1 VKAKISKRTVDALAP
16 GEAISDT
23 EIRGFVAR
31 RLRSGTL
38 TYGYRYRHGPNRKW
52 LPLGLHGRITAEQ
65 ARELA
70 KKRAGEV
77 ADNRDPAKERAAA
90 RAVSANSVNAVLD
103 SFISR
108 HARARDRALRS
119 ADAIERTFERLVRP
133 RLGTKSIYEV
143 QRRDVVEMLDSIE
156 DASGPVMAD
165 RTLAYLRKAFNWWA
179 TRDDRFNPP
188 IVKGMARTK
197 PKERARKRILDDQE
211 IRDVWRALDELGDE
225 APICFP
231 SFVRALLLTAQ
242 RRDNVATMRREEVT
256 DAGWVIP
263 GNKFKTGEDHLVPL
277 TEASKELI
285 GPTRRRGFVFSS
297 DGGKRAF
304 SGYSKAKRALD
315 QKIAEIRRRERRP
328 AMPHWVYHDLRRT
341 ARSLMSRAGVP
352 SDHAERALGHVIP
365 GVRGVYDRYAYVEEK
380 KEALQ
385 MLAALVQR
393 ILRPGD
399 SVVPFPKSPGSA
411 SRA

>member
-1 VKAKISKRTVDALAP
+1 VKAKISKRSVDALAP
-16 GEAISDT
+16 GEAMFDT

-31 RLRSGTL
+31 RLGSGTV
-38 TYGYRYRHGPNRKW
+38 TYGYRYRHGANRKW
-52 LPLGLHGRITAEQ
+52 LPLGLHGRITADQ

-77 ADNRDPAKERAAA
+77 ADDRDPAKERAEA
-90 RAVSANSVNAVLD
+90 RAVSQNSVDAVLD
-103 SFISR
+103 SFIAR
-108 HARARDRALRS
+108 HARARDRELRT
-119 ADAIERTFERLVRP
+119 ADTIERTFDRLVRP
-133 RLGTKSIYEV
+133 RLGAKSIYDV

-156 DASGPVMAD
+156 DECGPVMAD

-179 TRDDRFNPP
+179 ARDDEFNPP

-211 IRDVWRALDELGDE
+211 IRDVWRALDELADE
-225 APICFP
+225 APVCFP
-231 SFVRALLLTAQ
+231 SFVGALLLTAQ
-242 RRDNVATMRREEVT
+242 RRDNVATMRHEEIT

-263 GNKFKTGEDHLVPL
+263 RDKFKTGEEHVVPL
-277 TEASKELI
+277 TDAARELV
-285 GPTRRRGFVFSS
+285 GPARKRGFVFSS
-297 DGGKRAF
+297 DEGKRAF

-365 GVRGVYDRYAYVEEK
+365 GVRGIYDRHAYLDENRQ
-380 KEALQ
+380 ALQ

-393 ILRPGD
+393 ILHPGK
-399 SVVPFPKSPGSA
+399 SVVPFPKLPRSEP
-411 SRA
+411 

>member
-1 VKAKISKRTVDALAP
+1 MVDALAP
-16 GEAISDT
+16 GEAIFDT

-31 RLRSGTL
+31 RLESGTI
-38 TYGYRYRHGPNRKW
+38 TYGYRYRHGASRKW
-52 LPLGLHGRITAEQ
+52 LPLGLHGRVTAEQ

-77 ADNRDPAKERAAA
+77 ADNRDPAKERAEA
-90 RAVSANSVNAVLD
+90 RAVSQNSVDAVLD
-103 SFISR
+103 SFIAR

-119 ADAIERTFERLVRP
+119 ADTIERTFERLVRP
-133 RLGTKSIYEV
+133 RLGAKSIYDV

-156 DASGPVMAD
+156 DECGPVMAD

-179 TRDDRFNPP
+179 ARDDEFNPP

-211 IRDVWRALDELGDE
+211 IRDLWRALDELGDD
-225 APICFP
+225 APVCFP

-242 RRDNVATMRREEVT
+242 RRDNVATMRREEIM

-263 GNKFKTGEDHLVPL
+263 GAKFKTGEELLVPL
-277 TEASKELI
+277 SDAAKELV
-285 GPTRRRGFVFSS
+285 GPARKSGFVFSS

-304 SGYSKAKRALD
+304 SGYSKAKRTLD
-315 QKIAEIRRRERRP
+315 QKIAQIRRRERRP
-328 AMPHWVYHDLRRT
+328 PMSHWVYHDLRRT

-352 SDHAERALGHVIP
+352 SDHAERALGHVIS
-365 GVRGVYDRYAYVEEK
+365 GVRGVYDRYAYMNEK
-380 KEALQ
+380 KDALQ
-385 MLAALVQR
+385 ILAALVQR
-393 ILRPGD
+393 ILQPEEA
-399 SVVPFPKSPGSA
+399 VVAFPKSPRSA
-411 SRA
+411 PRGQ